1 MERSDDGGA
10 PDMLIL
16 TRYPGQA
23 IRLAPHPE
31 LDPATPIGELFRDGP
46 IRIYIVGIAENRVRV
61 GIEAHPRIEVV
72 RDELPFRK

>member
-1 MERSDDGGA
+1 
-10 PDMLIL
+10 MLVL
-16 TRYPGQA
+16 TRRSGQS
-23 IRLAPHPE
+23 IRLAPDPA

-46 IRIYIVGIAENRVRV
+46 IRIYIVGIAENRLRV